1 MVLSQ
6 IQNIAVNGAGNSK
19 AGLIAGLR
27 QLSNTPEQRGKLIL
41 AVEGDNDIRFYG
53 RFLNPDKIT
62 IHQSRG
68 CRKVTME
75 LRNLTP
81 MQLSLVRSF
90 LIVILDADGIRLPGV
105 TPKPMPDMVFR
116 TDTRDWET
124 TVMRDMPLSD
134 FWTIT
139 LAQQAET
146 LDLGKHLLDP
156 LYIWSCTAAH
166 CFIRQY
172 VHGINASAN
181 MSGFDWSSHTGLSL
195 ADTLTAIKRMPPNIK
210 DGRTKSGVDEALQES
225 EIDQLLLSYTNV
237 SPWDLHRGH
246 NLVKG
251 LCHRFMQ
258 VTRRQKK
265 EKDMTILLADSF
277 PPEKFRATVLA
288 RNLENYLRTRGVSNI
303 WKT

>member
-90 LIVILDADGIRLPGV
+90 LIVILDADGIRLPGARR
-105 TPKPMPDMVFR
+105 TYSSQPAKPFFDREISHPGCTVGRGFAQLHKRKQLMLNHFR
-116 TDTRDWET
+116 CK
-124 TVMRDMPLSD
+124 LN
-134 FWTIT
+134 T
-139 LAQQAET
+139 L
-146 LDLGKHLLDP
+146 
-156 LYIWSCTAAH
+156 
-166 CFIRQY
+166 
-172 VHGINASAN
+172 
-181 MSGFDWSSHTGLSL
+181 
-195 ADTLTAIKRMPPNIK
+195 
-210 DGRTKSGVDEALQES
+210 
-225 EIDQLLLSYTNV
+225 
-237 SPWDLHRGH
+237 
-246 NLVKG
+246 
-251 LCHRFMQ
+251 
-258 VTRRQKK
+258 
-265 EKDMTILLADSF
+265 
-277 PPEKFRATVLA
+277 
-288 RNLENYLRTRGVSNI
+288 
-303 WKT
+303 